1 MGSSRQYTRCV
12 LGSLVTQSLSPINI
26 LDGPSEGSDGVRVV
40 PRLFFFSH
48 CFSPTHPRDITA
60 FFRSSHNHRS
70 SQSNFFPLCILT
82 NMGAEGRSSGMCG
95 SSPPRHRGPGDRT
108 ACDSLNGIRERGSS
122 CTLPL
127 LGARDSFAYF
137 FSSHPRLRSL

>member
-40 PRLFFFSH
+40 PRLFFFPIASPPRIPGISPL
-48 CFSPTHPRDITA
+48 FSDQVTITGL
-60 FFRSSHNHRS
+60 RN
-70 SQSNFFPLCILT
+70 QFFPLCILT
-82 NMGAEGRSSGMCG
+82 NMGAEGRSSGLCG

-108 ACDSLNGIRERGSS
+108 ACHPLNGIRERGSS
-122 CTLPL
+122 CTLLL

-137 FSSHPRLRSL
+137 FSSVPRLRSL